1 MKRNLWIF
9 VVAALCLSACK
20 KNTQMA
26 CGTQVCTDLF
36 ASVGVHFVDK
46 NNNPVSVSNF
56 TVVDLRTNKPIM
68 HTIPEGLGYNGGYME
83 ILDDNDIKD
92 LSTEG
97 DNIRVSATNPATGQ
111 VITTIFKISG
121 GCNRH
126 VTKISGPDTIQFS

>member
-9 VVAALCLSACK
+9 IVAVLCLCACK
-20 KNTQMA
+20 KNTQTA

-46 NNNPVSVSNF
+46 NNNPISVSNF
-56 TVVDLRTNKPIM
+56 TVVDLRTHKLIT
-68 HTIPEGLGYNGGYME
+68 HAVPEGLGYDVGYME
-83 ILDDNDIKD
+83 IVDDNDLKN

-97 DNIRVSATNPATGQ
+97 DNIQVSATDSATGQ
-111 VITTIFKISG
+111 VITTIFKITG
-121 GCNRH
+121 GCNCH